1 MNINDRYIANMGG
14 HFLNFPLGINKVI
27 KLLSIYLINA
37 NTTRVTYV
45 CVRAR
50 MSSCVCV
57 CE

>member
-57 CE
+57 